1 MVVVVG
7 RWVWFGC
14 WFGSAAAVGAGAEIA
29 DSSPSAGIVVM
40 ITVSLSSIIT
50 IMIVIGRV

>member
-14 WFGSAAAVGAGAEIA
+14 WIGSAAAVGAGAEIA
-29 DSSPSAGIVVM
+29 GIGEM